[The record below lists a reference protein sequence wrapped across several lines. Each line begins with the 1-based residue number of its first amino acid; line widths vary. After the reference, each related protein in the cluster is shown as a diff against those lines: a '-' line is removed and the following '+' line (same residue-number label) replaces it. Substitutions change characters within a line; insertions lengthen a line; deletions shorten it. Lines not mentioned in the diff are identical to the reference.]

1 MIEWFPYER
10 APLGRTHLRYV
21 ELDAVLTD
29 GKVERSSK
37 APGFVLLYYGE
48 ETDVIFV
55 VDGEPVTAVRLSERK
70 RSVVPLVAV
79 KRRASAEREW
89 ADVAY
94 FLAPEPQLR
103 AMYATCAAGADLPT
117 ETLDVTRPSQIFHET
132 RDREYTGVIE
142 FAEKNRKVHYMV
154 FMEGLPVHGFFADQR
169 RASDVRANESLSS
182 RLERLFQPSRVE
194 GMKATGY
201 PHVVQLP
208 GQAPPALVAIYA
220 DLVAAAVNATGEW
233 TGRALALQCFADALE
248 RIRHKQPALGSYR
261 INEAGRLEGESV
273 AQVEAL
279 TDGVAALLLDALT
292 LADRAGAPSPDTTL
306 ERITRD
312 NRLLLQANGFFER
325 FPGRGTSVG

>member
-48 ETDVIFV
+48 ETEVIFA
-55 VDGEPVTAVRLSERK
+55 VDGEPVTAVRLSERQ
-70 RSVVPLVAV
+70 RSVVPLAAV
-79 KRRASAEREW
+79 KRRASTEREW

-103 AMYATCAAGADLPT
+103 AMYATCSAAPDLPT
-117 ETLDVTRPSQIFHET
+117 ATLDVQRPSHVFHQT
-132 RDREYTGVIE
+132 RERDYTGVIE

-182 RLERLFQPSRVE
+182 RLERLFQPQRVE

-201 PHVVQLP
+201 PHVARLP
-208 GQAPPALVAIYA
+208 CQAPPALMAIYA
-220 DLVAAAVNATGEW
+220 DMVAAGVNATAES

-248 RIRHKQPALGSYR
+248 RVRPGQPALRGYR
-261 INEAGRLEGESV
+261 ISETGRLDGESV
-273 AQVEAL
+273 AQVRDL
-279 TDGVAALLLDALT
+279 TDAVAALLLDALT
-292 LADRAGAPSPDTTL
+292 LAHGAGGPSPETTM

-312 NRLLLQANGFFER
+312 NRFLLQANGFFER
-325 FPGRGTSVG
+325 VPRRAGT